1 MNENKK
7 TNLRA
12 GVVEVDLWEIITL
25 LLRRIHWLLLAGILV
40 GAATYIGVMLFVAP
54 TYQSRVSFYVYSSS
68 DKVSQTQAQ
77 TGSVS
82 YADLQAAGSLTTTY
96 AKILGSNT
104 VLDAVLEDLG
114 TDSGLTREELSSM
127 VSTSVVTDAQLLEV
141 VVTSTD
147 AAQACKVASSFIQ
160 AAPAEIIR
168 ITKAGSVEVVDRP
181 EVATS
186 QSTPRTLRDGMIGF
200 MIGVVLCAGVFILR
214 MMMDSTIYLPED
226 IERTVGMTVLGQIPE
241 IDAAEENTAGWK
253 LVEGGRVRYGKEE

>member
-12 GVVEVDLWEIITL
+12 GAVELDLWEIITL
-25 LLRRIHWLLLAGILV
+25 LLRKIHWLLLAGVLV

-68 DKVSQTQAQ
+68 DKVSQTQIG
-77 TGSVS
+77 TVS
-82 YADLQAAGSLTTTY
+82 NADLQAAGSLTTTY

-114 TDSGLTREELSSM
+114 EDSDLTRAQLSSM
-127 VSTSVVTDAQLLEV
+127 VSTSAVTDAQLLEV

-147 AAQACKVASSFIQ
+147 AALACKVASSFIQ

-226 IERTVGMTVLGQIPE
+226 IEKTVGLTVLGQIPE
-241 IDAAEENTAGWK
+241 IDAAEENTTGWK
-253 LVEGGRVRYGKEE
+253 LVEGGRVRYGEKE